1 MSRLLKIAAACLS
14 FFFGVGICCMVC
26 YGSDTSDIID
36 DIDFSDTESSQ
47 TLTGI
52 DFEELVKEITQG
64 KIDGGM
70 DFISI
75 AKDTLLWQL
84 KSNQKGFVHILI
96 LAVISAVFTNFARS
110 FKTETISE
118 TGIFVSLLAII
129 ALLFSCFYLSE
140 SIASEAI
147 GNSITF
153 MKGAMPV
160 MAMAIAVSGAGGSAL
175 VVNELVLG
183 LIWLVYWILQVG
195 VLKIANVY
203 AAFSIVNSLSKD
215 KSLGKMCKL
224 FNMAGSWL
232 VKTAVGIVV
241 GVGTIQSLIVPIS
254 DSLKTNVLT
263 KALSA
268 IPGIGNG
275 VSAVSSTI
283 AGASCLVKNS
293 IGVAAF
299 VVLVAICIIPVIKL
313 VIFVLMYKVLA
324 AVLEPICDTRITT
337 CINDVSTAIKLQL
350 SAVAA
355 CAGLF
360 MISIAIICNTTNV
373 SYLAG

>member
-1 MSRLLKIAAACLS
+1 MGRVFKIIVVCVAFLLGT
-14 FFFGVGICCMVC
+14 GVSSIVC
-26 YGSDTSDIID
+26 YGADTSDIID

-47 TLTGI
+47 SLTGI
-52 DFEELVKEITQG
+52 DFEKLVKEITQG
-64 KIDGGM
+64 EFDSGM
-70 DFISI
+70 DFVSI

-84 KSNQKGFVHILI
+84 KSNQKGFMHILI

-110 FKTETISE
+110 FKSETISE

-140 SIASEAI
+140 SIADEAI
-147 GNSITF
+147 DNSMTF

-175 VVNELVLG
+175 AVNELVLG
-183 LIWLVYWILQVG
+183 LITLVYWILQVG
-195 VLKIANVY
+195 VLKIANIYV
-203 AAFSIVNSLSKD
+203 AFSMINSLSKD
-215 KSLGKMCKL
+215 KSLGRMCKL
-224 FNMAGSWL
+224 CNMAGSWL
-232 VKTAVGIVV
+232 VKTAIGIVV
-241 GVGTIQSLIVPIS
+241 GVGTIQSLILPVS
-254 DSLKTNVLT
+254 DSLKTNVLS

-283 AGASCLVKNS
+283 VGASCLVKNS

-299 VVLVAICIIPVIKL
+299 IVVVAICIVPVLKL
-313 VIFVLMYKVLA
+313 AIFVLMYKILA
-324 AVLEPICDTRITT
+324 AVLEPICDSRITS
-337 CINDVSTAIKLQL
+337 CINDVSTAIKIQL

-360 MISIAIICNTTNV
+360 MISIAIICHTTNV

>member
-1 MSRLLKIAAACLS
+1 MGRVLKIIVVFAAFLLVT
-14 FFFGVGICCMVC
+14 GVNPIVC
-26 YGSDTSDIID
+26 YGADTSDIID

-47 TLTGI
+47 SLTGI
-52 DFEELVKEITQG
+52 DFEKLVREITQG
-64 KIDGGM
+64 EFDSGT
-70 DFISI
+70 DFVSI

-84 KSNQKGFVHILI
+84 RSNQKGFMHILI

-110 FKTETISE
+110 FKSETISE

-140 SIASEAI
+140 SIAGEAI
-147 GNSITF
+147 DNSMTF

-175 VVNELVLG
+175 AVNELVLG
-183 LIWLVYWILQVG
+183 LITLVYWILQVG
-195 VLKIANVY
+195 VLKIANIYV
-203 AAFSIVNSLSKD
+203 AFSMINSLSKD

-224 FNMAGSWL
+224 CNMAGSWL
-232 VKTAVGIVV
+232 VKTAIGIVV
-241 GVGTIQSLIVPIS
+241 GVGTIQSLILPVS
-254 DSLKTNVLT
+254 DSLKTNVLS

-283 AGASCLVKNS
+283 VGASCLVKNS

-299 VVLVAICIIPVIKL
+299 IVVVAICIVPVLKL
-313 VIFVLMYKVLA
+313 AIFVIMYKILA
-324 AVLEPICDTRITT
+324 AVLEPICDSRITS
-337 CINDVSTAIKLQL
+337 CINDVSTAIKIQL

-360 MISIAIICNTTNV
+360 MISIAIICHTTNV

>member
-1 MSRLLKIAAACLS
+1 M
-14 FFFGVGICCMVC
+14 
-26 YGSDTSDIID
+26 
-36 DIDFSDTESSQ
+36 
-47 TLTGI
+47 
-52 DFEELVKEITQG
+52 
-64 KIDGGM
+64 
-70 DFISI
+70 
-75 AKDTLLWQL
+75 
-84 KSNQKGFVHILI
+84 HILI

-110 FKTETISE
+110 FKSETISE

-140 SIASEAI
+140 SIAGEAI
-147 GNSITF
+147 DNSMTF

-175 VVNELVLG
+175 AVNELVLG
-183 LIWLVYWILQVG
+183 LITLVYWILQVG
-195 VLKIANVY
+195 VLKIANIYV
-203 AAFSIVNSLSKD
+203 AFSMINSLSKD

-224 FNMAGSWL
+224 CNMAGSWL
-232 VKTAVGIVV
+232 VKTAIGIVV
-241 GVGTIQSLIVPIS
+241 GVGTIQSLILPVS
-254 DSLKTNVLT
+254 DSLKTNVLS

-283 AGASCLVKNS
+283 VGASCLVKNS

-299 VVLVAICIIPVIKL
+299 IVVVAICIVPVLKL
-313 VIFVLMYKVLA
+313 AIFVIMYKILA
-324 AVLEPICDTRITT
+324 AVLEPICDSRITS
-337 CINDVSTAIKLQL
+337 CINDVSTAIKIQL

-360 MISIAIICNTTNV
+360 MISIAIICHTTNV